1 MGDEPLSEFEKAA
14 SDRPRDNIVSDF
26 WYFLRKTG
34 KYWLL
39 PILVICLLLGALM
52 VLLHTAA
59 APFIY
64 AIF

>member
-1 MGDEPLSEFEKAA
+1 MGDESLSELEKAA

-26 WYFLRKTG
+26 WYFLRRTG

-39 PILVICLLLGALM
+39 PILVMCLLLGALM
-52 VLLHTAA
+52 LLLHTAA

>member
-1 MGDEPLSEFEKAA
+1 MGDKPLTEFEKAA
-14 SDRPRDNIVSDF
+14 SDPPRDNIVSDF
-26 WYFLRKTG
+26 WYFLRRTG

-39 PILVICLLLGALM
+39 PILVICLLLGTLM
-52 VLLHTAA
+52 LLLHTAA